1 MIEQDKLEEL
11 TENLNK
17 YVKTNIELIKLEA
30 TERICVVG
38 SKLIVSLI
46 LIMVGCLFVLFISLG
61 VSFYLSD
68 YFNNN
73 SIGFVIVAGF
83 YFLIGLILLI
93 GKRTLVEKPLRNKI
107 IRKVFS
113 ENWIVN

>member
-17 YVKTNIELIKLEA
+17 YVKTNFELIKLEA
-30 TERICVVG
+30 TERACVVG

-46 LIMVGCLFVLFISLG
+46 LLVVGCLLVLFISLG
-61 VSFYLSD
+61 ASFYLSD
-68 YFNNN
+68 YFKNNY
-73 SIGFVIVAGF
+73 IGFVIVAGF
-83 YFLIGLILLI
+83 YFLIGLILIL
-93 GKRTLVEKPLRNKI
+93 GKKALVERPLRDKI

-113 ENWIVN
+113 EN

>member
-17 YVKTNIELIKLEA
+17 YVKTNFELIKLEA
-30 TERICVVG
+30 TERVCVVG

-46 LIMVGCLFVLFISLG
+46 LLVVSCLFVLFISFG
-61 VSFYLSD
+61 ASFYLSD

-83 YFLIGLILLI
+83 YLFIGLILII
-93 GKRTLVEKPLRNKI
+93 GKRTLVEKPLRDKI
-107 IRKVFS
+107 IRKIFS
-113 ENWIVN
+113 EN

>member
-1 MIEQDKLEEL
+1 MIEQDKLEKL

-17 YVKTNIELIKLEA
+17 YVKTNFELVKLEA
-30 TERICVVG
+30 TERACVVG

-46 LIMVGCLFVLFISLG
+46 LLVIFCLFILFISLG
-61 VSFYLSD
+61 ASFYLSD

-83 YFLIGLILLI
+83 YLFIGLILVT
-93 GKRTLVEKPLRNKI
+93 GKKTFLEKPLCNKI

-113 ENWIVN
+113 NN